1 VTVTPVMMWSL
12 VVAMAVVNIAFRW
25 GPIAML
31 SRLRLPLPVER
42 WLSFV
47 PASVMSALVAT
58 EILRPGGHWLLPWQN
73 VYLFAAVPTALVY
86 WKTKSFLGASVTGMV
101 AFLALRYFLG

>member
-1 VTVTPVMMWSL
+1 MTVTPALMWSL
-12 VVAMAVVNIAFRW
+12 LLAMAVVNIAFRW
-25 GPIAML
+25 GPLAML
-31 SRLRLPLPVER
+31 SRVKLPLPVER

-58 EILRPGGHWLLPWQN
+58 EVLRPGGSWRLPWHN
-73 VYLFAAVPTALVY
+73 VYLFAAIPTALVY

-101 AFLALRYFLG
+101 AFLALKYVLG

>member
-1 VTVTPVMMWSL
+1 MTVTPAAMWAL
-12 VVAMAVVNIAFRW
+12 AIAMAVTNLVFRL
-25 GPIAML
+25 GPIALL
-31 SRLRLPLPVER
+31 SRVRLPLPVER

-58 EILRPGGHWLLPWQN
+58 EVLHPQGRWMLPWQN
-73 VYLFAAVPTALVY
+73 IYVFAAIPTALVY

-101 AFLALRYFLG
+101 AFLALRYFVG

>member
-1 VTVTPVMMWSL
+1 MWGL
-12 VVAMAVVNIAFRW
+12 AIAMAITNLVFRL
-25 GPIAML
+25 GPIALL
-31 SRLRLPLPVER
+31 SRVRMPLAVER

-58 EILRPGGHWLLPWQN
+58 EILHPGGRWMLPWQN
-73 VYLFAAVPTALVY
+73 IYVFAAIPTALVY

-101 AFLALRYFLG
+101 AFLALRYFVG